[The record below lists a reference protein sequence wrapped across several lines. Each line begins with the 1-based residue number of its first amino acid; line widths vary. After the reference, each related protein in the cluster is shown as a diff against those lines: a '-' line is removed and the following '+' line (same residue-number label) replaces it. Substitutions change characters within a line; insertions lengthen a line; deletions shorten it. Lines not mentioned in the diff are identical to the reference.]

1 LLQSQVVTRNL
12 QSPAG
17 FTFVDVVVAVSIF
30 AILAAIAV
38 PTIQNMGD
46 AIALGQSQ
54 RIVQSELQRARL
66 KAVTSNRVMRVRF
79 NCPAAQQFRVV
90 ELIGTPTVPAAQ
102 DTAAN
107 RCSETVYPFPAADNN
122 PVTMPNN
129 DGPVRR
135 IDRRVTFGATQTIEF
150 RPTGIAYAVNADGT
164 SGAPLAGNGVSITL
178 TKGTASKAVTV
189 NALGKITNQ

>member
-1 LLQSQVVTRNL
+1 MTRNL